1 MHNTHIDITL
11 EKRQQIIAILN
22 ARLADVVDLGIQ
34 AKLAHWNV
42 RGMHFIGLHEL
53 FDKVAETA
61 NENADDIAERI
72 GQLGGVVVGNV
83 HEVSK
88 NTSLGVFPS
97 DISKDVDIVKAMTQG
112 LADFANNVRK
122 DIDKTA
128 DLGDQGTSDLLTDV
142 VRDTDKNLWFV
153 EAHLQ
158 G

>member
-1 MHNTHIDITL
+1 MHNTHIDIAL
-11 EKRQQIIAILN
+11 DKRQQIIAILN

-53 FDKVAETA
+53 FDKVAATA

-88 NTSLGVFPS
+88 NTSLGAFGSNLS
-97 DISKDVDIVKAMTQG
+97 DAKDIIGALTQG
-112 LADFANNVRK
+112 LATFANNVRK

-128 DLGDQGTSDLLTDV
+128 DLSDQGTSDLLTSV

-158 G
+158 

>member
-1 MHNTHIDITL
+1 MHNTHIDIAL
-11 EKRQQIIAILN
+11 DKRQQIIAILN

-61 NENADDIAERI
+61 NENADEIAERI

-83 HEVSK
+83 QEVAK
-88 NTSLGVFPS
+88 NTSLGVFSS
-97 DISKDVDIVKAMTQG
+97 DLSKDKDIVGAMTQA
-112 LADFANNVRK
+112 LATVANNARK
-122 DIDKTA
+122 AIDQTA

-142 VRDTDKNLWFV
+142 VRDTDKHLWFV

-158 G
+158 